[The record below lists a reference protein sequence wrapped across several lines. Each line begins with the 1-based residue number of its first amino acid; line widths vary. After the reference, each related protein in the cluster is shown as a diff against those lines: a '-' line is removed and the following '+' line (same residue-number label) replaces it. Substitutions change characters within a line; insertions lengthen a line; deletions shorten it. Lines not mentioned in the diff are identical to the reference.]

1 MKTVIVQIGNSDD
14 KLPQKRWSEFV
25 MGTDDLIQ
33 ELADKVH
40 FSGASGSAAPWQ
52 NACWVLMCDEVVLR
66 DSLVP
71 LLRNLA
77 DVFHQESIAVT
88 IGDTRFI

>member
-1 MKTVIVQIGNSDD
+1 MKTIVVQIGNSDD

-25 MGTDDLIQ
+25 HAADELIQ
-33 ELADKVH
+33 DLAEQVH

-52 NACWVLMCDEVVLR
+52 NACWVLVCDEVVLS

-88 IGDTRFI
+88 VGDTRFI